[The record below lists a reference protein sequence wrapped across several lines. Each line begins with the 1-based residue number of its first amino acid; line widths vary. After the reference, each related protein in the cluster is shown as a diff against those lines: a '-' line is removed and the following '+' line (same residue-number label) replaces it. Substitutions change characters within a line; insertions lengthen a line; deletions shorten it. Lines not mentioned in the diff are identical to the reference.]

1 MLHLPQFEPIWVVM
15 HMGRPSVQV
24 RHAIKTAVSWLIR
37 AALGQLWCL
46 FGSFG
51 WCVKITRPTRKAVL
65 ATHKAVCGQNCF
77 ADDFAVLIIAAIIL
91 ASVFLYNQRTQWH
104 VKVHFVHLCL
114 QRSTHT
120 ALNLFSLF
128 AFVSAAANGFKVE
141 SSLREINIWFTS
153 VGWYGGNV
161 RTPYLHM
168 GRFHLICY
176 FDVSI
181 NSLSQEKDYSTGI
194 IFVAKLQNQ
203 AAKFLVLYS
212 LYLYSL
218 NLQYNMI

>member
-1 MLHLPQFEPIWVVM
+1 MSFRVVWL
-15 HMGRPSVQV
+15 V
-24 RHAIKTAVSWLIR
+24 RENHPPHTQHA
-37 AALGQLWCL
+37 
-46 FGSFG
+46 
-51 WCVKITRPTRKAVL
+51 
-65 ATHKAVCGQNCF
+65 CGQNCF

-141 SSLREINIWFTS
+141 SSLQEINIWFTS

-212 LYLYSL
+212 LCLYSL

>member
-51 WCVKITRPTRKAVL
+51 WCVKITRPTRSTRVWPELLCRWFCCSHYSCYYISICVFVQPAHAV
-65 ATHKAVCGQNCF
+65 ARQSTFCSFVF
-77 ADDFAVLIIAAIIL
+77 A
-91 ASVFLYNQRTQWH
+91 
-104 VKVHFVHLCL
+104 
-114 QRSTHT
+114 

>member
-51 WCVKITRPTRKAVL
+51 WCVKITRPTRSTRVWPEL
-65 ATHKAVCGQNCF
+65 LCRWFCCSHYSCYY
-77 ADDFAVLIIAAIIL
+77 ISI
-91 ASVFLYNQRTQWH
+91 VFLYNQRTQWH

-141 SSLREINIWFTS
+141 SSLQEINIWFTS

>member
-51 WCVKITRPTRKAVL
+51 WCVKITRPTRS
-65 ATHKAVCGQNCF
+65 VCGQNCF

-141 SSLREINIWFTS
+141 SSLQEINI
-153 VGWYGGNV
+153 
-161 RTPYLHM
+161 
-168 GRFHLICY
+168 
-176 FDVSI
+176 
-181 NSLSQEKDYSTGI
+181 
-194 IFVAKLQNQ
+194 
-203 AAKFLVLYS
+203 
-212 LYLYSL
+212 
-218 NLQYNMI
+218 

>member
-51 WCVKITRPTRKAVL
+51 WCVKITRPTRSTRVWPELLCRWFCCSHYSCYYISICVFVQPAHAV
-65 ATHKAVCGQNCF
+65 ARQSTFCSFVF
-77 ADDFAVLIIAAIIL
+77 AAI
-91 ASVFLYNQRTQWH
+91 
-104 VKVHFVHLCL
+104 
-114 QRSTHT
+114 HT
-120 ALNLFSLF
+120 YSSESLFS
-128 AFVSAAANGFKVE
+128 VC
-141 SSLREINIWFTS
+141 LRICCSQRLQGRVQPSGNKHLIHLT

-212 LYLYSL
+212 LCLYSL

>member
-24 RHAIKTAVSWLIR
+24 RHAIKQQFLGWLE
-37 AALGQLWCL
+37 QLWCSCGV
-46 FGSFG
+46 FSG
-51 WCVKITRPTRKAVL
+51 RL
-65 ATHKAVCGQNCF
+65 AGAWKSPAPHAARVCGQNCF

-141 SSLREINIWFTS
+141 SSLQEINIWFTS

-181 NSLSQEKDYSTGI
+181 NSLSREKDYSTGI